1 MADTQIGRILGSRYR
16 VDSLIEDAKFAGI
29 YRGTNTVVDR
39 PVTIKIV
46 SPAFVEFKQQ
56 VFDEARKVSRISHPN
71 VLSVADL
78 GEDNDG
84 TLFVVYEPV
93 EGESLKSAL
102 ARKEQLPVDRSI
114 EIIRQAVA
122 ASSSVYPVIPAY
134 GSLKTENI
142 LISADDPVPRVKVL
156 NFFDRGT
163 FRELRYDASL
173 VSDAD
178 EVSSVA
184 PELLTSDSADE
195 RSDVYTLGSL
205 LFRMLAGEFPF
216 STESISATLEKINN
230 GPPSPLSSY
239 RADLPDGLERV
250 ILTAMAKN
258 PEMRYQTVAE
268 FSNELEGFVSLRTV
282 DAETSVETPK
292 QDIWKTAFV
301 VLAGIS
307 LLTVALIYATS
318 VKQTDPT
325 TQLQPDAN
333 GQPVQPINPAT
344 GVQEQALANMQAMS
358 GDPNANANMSIP
370 PGTLPGG
377 DNYDPWKNG
386 GQPPPGAPKGGQV
399 VTVDPNS
406 PSVFMPPEGCI
417 PQPSG
422 ILLCPVPVNK
432 AAKPTPTPKINA
444 NANVQVTSTPR
455 PTPETKSTPEKP
467 AVKPTPV
474 KPQGTTP
481 SGKPKNGD
489 EDLN

>member
-1 MADTQIGRILGSRYR
+1 MADTQIGRILGNRYR
-16 VDSLIEDAKFAGI
+16 VDSLIEDAKLAGI

-39 PVTIKIV
+39 AVMLEIV
-46 SPAFVEFKQQ
+46 SAAFVEFKEQ
-56 VFDEARKVSRISHPN
+56 VFDEARKISRISHPN
-71 VLSVADL
+71 VLSVTDL
-78 GEDNDG
+78 GEDSDG
-84 TLFVVYEPV
+84 TLFVVYEPI

-102 ARKEQLPVDRSI
+102 ARKELFPIDRSI
-114 EIIRQAVA
+114 EIIRQTA
-122 ASSSVYPVIPAY
+122 AALGAVYPSIPAH

-142 LISADDPVPRVKVL
+142 FISVDDPALRIKTL
-156 NFFDRGT
+156 NFFGRGT
-163 FRELRYDASL
+163 FKELRNDASL
-173 VSDAD
+173 VADVD
-178 EVSSVA
+178 EVNSVP
-184 PELLTSDSADE
+184 PELLASEAADE
-195 RSDVYTLGSL
+195 RSDVYTLGAL
-205 LFRMLAGEFPF
+205 LFRMLAGDVPF
-216 STESISATLEKINN
+216 STESISATFEKINN
-230 GPPSPLSSY
+230 DPPPPLSSY
-239 RADLPDGLERV
+239 RNDLPDGLERV

-258 PEMRYQTVAE
+258 PEMRYQSVAE
-268 FSNELEGFVSLRTV
+268 LSNELEGFVSLRTV
-282 DAETSVETPK
+282 DAEAPVESPR

-325 TQLQPDAN
+325 TLLQPDAN

-358 GDPNANANMSIP
+358 GDPNANANMAAP

-432 AAKPTPTPKINA
+432 SVKPTPTPKANA
-444 NANVQVTSTPR
+444 NANVQTT
-455 PTPETKSTPEKP
+455 PTPKPTPVIKSTPEKP
-467 AVKPTPV
+467 ATKPTPI

-481 SGKPKNGD
+481 SGKPKNG
-489 EDLN
+489 EELN